1 MGSFALVVARRVVA
15 GTAKGMKRA
24 APSDLSAK
32 RNENNEM
39 NKRRT
44 IQRMAGCALL
54 VFMTAAAH
62 AAEPLYQNNFEQ
74 AEVGSVPDE
83 FLVMDGQFAVREHE
97 GNKVLELP
105 GAPLETYGFLMGPAQ
120 KEGLAVSARFHGTS
134 RGRKFPTF
142 AVSLNSV
149 GGFRLRVAPAKKAV
163 ELVKN
168 DAPVVSVPFE
178 WKSGVWTSLKLQ
190 IRKAAE
196 GLWKVEG
203 KAWLEGQSE
212 PDAWT
217 VVWDEAQEPVNG
229 RPGAWGS
236 PFSGTPIWYDDVVVS
251 AADE

>member
-1 MGSFALVVARRVVA
+1 M
-15 GTAKGMKRA
+15 
-24 APSDLSAK
+24 
-32 RNENNEM
+32 NNLTM
-39 NKRRT
+39 
-44 IQRMAGCALL
+44 IHRMAGIVLLL
-54 VFMTAAAH
+54 VMIVSARG
-62 AAEPLYQNNFEQ
+62 AETLYRIDFEQ
-74 AEVGSVPDE
+74 ADVGQVPDD
-83 FLVMDGQFAVREHE
+83 FLVIDGQFAVRELE

-168 DAPVVSVPFE
+168 DAPVASVPFE

-203 KAWLEGQSE
+203 KAWLNGQPE
-212 PDAWT
+212 PDTWT
-217 VVWDEAQEPVNG
+217 IVWDEAQEPVNG